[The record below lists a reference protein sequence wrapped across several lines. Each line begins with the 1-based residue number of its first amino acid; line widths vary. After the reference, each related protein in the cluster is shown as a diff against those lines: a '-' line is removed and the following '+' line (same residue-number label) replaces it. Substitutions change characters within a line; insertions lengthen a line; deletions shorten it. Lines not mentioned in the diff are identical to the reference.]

1 MENEPLITYNEERPW
16 GSFTQFTKNTPSTVK
31 IIFVRAGEKL
41 SLQYHKHRSEFW
53 KILSGKG
60 EITIGESLF
69 SAEKGDEFFIPKESL
84 HRISASTDLEI
95 LEIALGEFDEDDI
108 VRTEDIYGRTESNL
122 QKK

>member
-1 MENEPLITYNEERPW
+1 MKNEPLIPYNEERPW

-60 EITIGESLF
+60 EVTIGESLF
-69 SAEKGDEFFIPKESL
+69 PTKKGDEFFIPKESL

-95 LEIALGEFDEDDI
+95 LEIALGDFDEDDI
-108 VRTEDIYGRTESNL
+108 VRTDDIYGRTESNL